1 MNLTDLEA
9 LVCLAEEGSFSRV
22 AEKLNRSQ
30 PGVSQSIRR
39 LEELVQAQLVDR
51 TSRRVVLTGAGSTV
65 VAYAERILQLRDG
78 VMRVGAEQNS
88 GKGGVLRLAG
98 NGYLC
103 EYLLPPLLEAFRRIH
118 PRARIEV
125 VQCPA
130 TAIPSALLD
139 QDLDFGFLSFAP
151 AHRDLET
158 QVLFRD
164 DLALA
169 VPPGHPL
176 ALSASVGI
184 PQLARETFLAHS
196 ARTPSRKRL
205 EYQFSQEGMQAR
217 VGMELPSIETIKR
230 FVAAGS
236 GIAILPRLCLE
247 RELAE
252 GSLVCPGMKG
262 MPIGRDIRVA
272 YRRSRLPSNLAAG
285 FLSLL
290 NQRFTRKVA

>member
-1 MNLTDLEA
+1 M
-9 LVCLAEEGSFSRV
+9 
-22 AEKLNRSQ
+22 
-30 PGVSQSIRR
+30 
-39 LEELVQAQLVDR
+39 DR
-51 TSRRVVLTGAGSTV
+51 TSRRVALTGPGAAV
-65 VAYAERILQLRDG
+65 VAYAERILQLLDG

-88 GKGGVLRLAG
+88 GKGGVLRLAA

-103 EYLLPPLLEAFRRIH
+103 DYLLPPLLEAFRQIH
-118 PRARIEV
+118 PKARIEV

-139 QDLDFGFLSFAP
+139 QDLDFGFLSYAP

-158 QVLFRD
+158 QILFRD

-169 VPPGHPL
+169 VSPRHPM
-176 ALSASVGI
+176 ARSAAVGI
-184 PQLARETFLAHS
+184 QQLARETFLAHS

-205 EYQFSQEGMQAR
+205 EYQFSQEGVQVR
-217 VGMELPSIETIKR
+217 VAMELPSIETIKR
-230 FVAAGS
+230 FVSAGS

-252 GSLVCPGMKG
+252 GSLVCPGLKG

-272 YRRSRLPSNLAAG
+272 YRRSRMASTLAGG
-285 FLSLL
+285 FLALL
-290 NQRFTRKVA
+290 NQRFSRKVA